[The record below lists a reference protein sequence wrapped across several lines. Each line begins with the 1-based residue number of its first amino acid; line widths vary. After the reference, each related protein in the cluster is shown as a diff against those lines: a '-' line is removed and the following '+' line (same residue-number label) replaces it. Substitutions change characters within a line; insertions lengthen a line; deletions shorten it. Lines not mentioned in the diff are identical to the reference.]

1 MNQLSSGMHVSNN
14 SAKQTYCH
22 TFVFEGFFLCGTEF
36 KIDHNYSKK
45 AHTAPAMITRT
56 VMARGLI
63 VSELFRFNKVEDRAS
78 IFVRHF

>member
-1 MNQLSSGMHVSNN
+1 MCQTTQLNKLIVTPLYL
-14 SAKQTYCH
+14 K
-22 TFVFEGFFLCGTEF
+22 VFFLSATEF

-45 AHTAPAMITRT
+45 AHMAPAMITRT

-63 VSELFRFNKVEDRAS
+63 VSELFRFNKVEDRAL

>member
-22 TFVFEGFFLCGTEF
+22 TFVFEGFFLSATEF
-36 KIDHNYSKK
+36 KIDHNYFKK
-45 AHTAPAMITRT
+45 AHMAPAMITRT

-63 VSELFRFNKVEDRAS
+63 VSELFRFNKVEDRAL

>member
-22 TFVFEGFFLCGTEF
+22 NFVFEWFFLSATEF
-36 KIDHNYSKK
+36 KIDHNYSKQ
-45 AHTAPAMITRT
+45 AYMAPAMIKRT

-63 VSELFRFNKVEDRAS
+63 VSELFRFNKVEDRAL

>member
-22 TFVFEGFFLCGTEF
+22 NFVFEGFFLSATEF

-45 AHTAPAMITRT
+45 ANMAPAMIKRT
-56 VMARGLI
+56 VMTRGLI
-63 VSELFRFNKVEDRAS
+63 VSELFRFNKVEDRVL